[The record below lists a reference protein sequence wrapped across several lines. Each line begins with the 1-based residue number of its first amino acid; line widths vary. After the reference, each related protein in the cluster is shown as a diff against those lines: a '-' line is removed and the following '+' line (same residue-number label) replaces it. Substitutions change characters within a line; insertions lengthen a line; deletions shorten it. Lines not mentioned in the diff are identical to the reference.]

1 MYDLLGFCLALA
13 LLLTINALATLAV
26 ALLWR
31 SVGRFTQDWT
41 AELRAKLLFALR
53 VLPSACAFACVAAL
67 MVPAYI
73 AYEPPHTN
81 EVVSVKLAALALLS
95 FAGITLAL
103 WRGLAAWSV
112 TRRLISDWLRHAEPV
127 RIEGLN
133 IPAYRIEHAFPVIAI
148 VGVLR
153 PKLFI
158 AKAVS
163 DLLTEEELT
172 AAVAHEAGHL
182 AARDNL
188 KRWLLRACS
197 DVLTIVPCGR
207 ALDRAWSESAEAA
220 ADERAAR
227 MGAQG
232 ALNLASALV
241 KIARMAPAGAGP
253 AMPAGAFL
261 IGRDA
266 CGLVW
271 RVRRLTQLASMN
283 NISGSYKT
291 QAINFAVWT
300 SLTLSLI
307 ALILTATNSDI
318 LARLHLLIEHIVAA
332 LG

>member
-13 LLLTINALATLAV
+13 ALLTINALSTLAT

-31 SVGRFTQDWT
+31 GVGRFTQSWT
-41 AELRAKLLFALR
+41 AALRAKFLFALR
-53 VLPSACAFACVAAL
+53 ILPSACALLCVAAL
-67 MVPAYI
+67 LIPAYI
-73 AYEPPHTN
+73 AYEPLHTN
-81 EVVSVKLAALALLS
+81 EVVSAKLAALALLS
-95 FAGITLAL
+95 FAGLSLAL

-112 TRRLISDWLRHAEPV
+112 TSKLIRDWLRHAEPV
-127 RIEGLN
+127 RIEGVE
-133 IPAYRIEHAFPVIAI
+133 IPAYKIEHAFPVIAI

-158 AKAVS
+158 AKTVC
-163 DLLTEEELT
+163 DLLTEEELS

-227 MGAQG
+227 TGAHG

-241 KIARMAPAGAGP
+241 KIARMAPTGTSP

-266 CGLVW
+266 CGVVW
-271 RVRRLTQLASMN
+271 RVRRLTQLASMSHN
-283 NISGSYKT
+283 ADSPASR
-291 QAINFAVWT
+291 AINFAVWSALT
-300 SLTLSLI
+300 ISLT
-307 ALILTATNSDI
+307 ALILIATNSNA
-318 LARLHLLIEHIVAA
+318 LATLHTFIEQIVSA
-332 LG
+332 LK

>member
-13 LLLTINALATLAV
+13 LLLTINALCTLA
-26 ALLWR
+26 ASLLWR
-31 SVGRFTQDWT
+31 GVGRFTQSWT

-53 VLPSACAFACVAAL
+53 VVPSACALLCVCAL

-73 AYEPPHTN
+73 IYEPPHTN
-81 EVVSVKLAALALLS
+81 EVVSAKLAALALLS
-95 FAGITLAL
+95 LAGLSLAL
-103 WRGLAAWSV
+103 LRGLAAWSV
-112 TRRLISDWLRHAEPV
+112 TRRLTADWMRHAEPV
-127 RIEGLN
+127 RIAGVG

-158 AKAVS
+158 AKSVCA
-163 DLLTEEELT
+163 LLTEEELA

-227 MGAQG
+227 LGAQG

-241 KIARMAPAGAGP
+241 KIARMAPTGSSP

-261 IGRDA
+261 IGHNA
-266 CGLVW
+266 CGVVW

-283 NISGSYKT
+283 YSSDRQQT
-291 QAINFAVWT
+291 RAINFALWT
-300 SLTLSLI
+300 SLTLSLS
-307 ALILTATNSDI
+307 ALILSATNSNV
-318 LARLHLLIEHIVAA
+318 LAQLHLLIEQIVSA